1 LGTQWGKALTPEHA
15 VKYGNLLA
23 GKVGCDEEEDVL
35 GCLQRR
41 DATEIVANSVLFG
54 DYDVTWQAV
63 PDSSFTSSPFLPAR
77 PEDLLQ
83 SGQFHKEVEVLIGT
97 NKHEGLL
104 YMIPHLLD
112 SSVYDQ
118 IRENWDTVGAA
129 GLLGIVDLSELTEED
144 VAKSHQLLDYY
155 IGGVENYNAEN
166 LYGLLDMHTDSG
178 FLHGTYKTVQ
188 ILLDHGVSVH
198 QYLLTHVGQY
208 SYTQLYGIPEPVG
221 VSHADDLL
229 YLWDPVFNVPHL
241 ELAGEDLVVSDM
253 MATAWT
259 EFARYGTPSS
269 PDFPLD
275 WDPIM
280 PGSENWFF
288 NISGS
293 ASAMDSSMDIRA
305 RMDLW
310 DAVIGI

>member
-1 LGTQWGKALTPEHA
+1 M
-15 VKYGNLLA
+15 
-23 GKVGCDEEEDVL
+23 
-35 GCLQRR
+35 
-41 DATEIVANSVLFG
+41 
-54 DYDVTWQAV
+54 

-188 ILLDHGVSVH
+188 MLLEHGVSVH

-208 SYTQLYGIPEPVG
+208 SYTQLYGIPEPVSKRFLKELKNPLRSVCRMLMTSSTCG
-221 VSHADDLL
+221 TLSLMFPILNWQERCHLL
-229 YLWDPVFNVPHL
+229 
-241 ELAGEDLVVSDM
+241 S
-253 MATAWT
+253 
-259 EFARYGTPSS
+259 TP
-269 PDFPLD
+269 
-275 WDPIM
+275 
-280 PGSENWFF
+280 
-288 NISGS
+288 
-293 ASAMDSSMDIRA
+293 
-305 RMDLW
+305 
-310 DAVIGI
+310 

>member
-1 LGTQWGKALTPEHA
+1 M
-15 VKYGNLLA
+15 
-23 GKVGCDEEEDVL
+23 
-35 GCLQRR
+35 
-41 DATEIVANSVLFG
+41 
-54 DYDVTWQAV
+54 

-144 VAKSHQLLDYY
+144 VTKSHQLLDYY

-188 ILLDHGVSVH
+188 MLLEQGVSVH

-208 SYTQLYGIPEPVG
+208 SYTQLYGIPEPV
-221 VSHADDLL
+221 SLRT
-229 YLWDPVFNVPHL
+229 VF
-241 ELAGEDLVVSDM
+241 ERIKKSK
-253 MATAWT
+253 
-259 EFARYGTPSS
+259 S
-269 PDFPLD
+269 
-275 WDPIM
+275 
-280 PGSENWFF
+280 
-288 NISGS
+288 
-293 ASAMDSSMDIRA
+293 
-305 RMDLW
+305 
-310 DAVIGI
+310 